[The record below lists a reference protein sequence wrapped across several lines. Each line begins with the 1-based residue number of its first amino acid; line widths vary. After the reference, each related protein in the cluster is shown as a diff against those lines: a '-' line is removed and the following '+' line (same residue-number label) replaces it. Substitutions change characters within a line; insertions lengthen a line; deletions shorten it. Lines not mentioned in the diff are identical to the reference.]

1 MKQVYLKIT
10 VLFIVLSGIMHTV
23 RANSGKDSLIDKQAA
38 AIQQRLLARMQENQR
53 LSREGRDAEANY
65 VVTDD
70 GPEPD
75 YFFKYF
81 TSARARKF
89 WIDRGWPEDLTYFLD
104 RTLDKDG
111 VTEKV
116 QLNNWIRDLRKTYLD
131 KTPYKD
137 YKIYFVI
144 SGIYNYKNLN
154 AEEPDYNWSKIATVS
169 FSKTLKDDKN
179 TGTFSA
185 KENTIINAILDKVAE
200 PIENQQFSNALNK
213 EKSIV
218 FYLLNL
224 YKSTPREAIVSKG
237 TMGMAP
243 EIGFEKLPDIPL
255 AFVISGCTR
264 SSDIP
269 ESLITE
275 FWDYDHA
282 HQLVQNPGT
291 TTGNVVTR
299 SDYFVQMIRNVFTFL
314 SSKGGNSLPTIPCNQ
329 DKQLIERL
337 QLLYKEPLPNSSVSA
352 AGSLVDLPLATRT
365 CLLEQLSNSTFC
377 GDVTNPLLNIS
388 ACENLIVDIVAST
401 PAEQRKGLLDYLGQD
416 NGVLGKLIKKMSDIG
431 VGDVVP
437 ITLEAVGADIP
448 LPNLAGKPNF
458 STLVFLLSQYAYD
471 IYPQEL
477 VNFHTAYDTN
487 PCAWLPYDPTAEKT
501 YSKNIKATY
510 QDDNSILFE
519 FKGMSEE
526 ALCSD
531 VVVPANYVSTPVTRV
546 LQPFKFIGIIP
557 EVDLPI
563 KFKIDGQESSYK
575 KEKIIVPALMLF
587 WNINKHLTQ
596 SRIDD
601 ITFIIKV
608 ISLAKGGAF
617 FSLKTGGSLLQTIER
632 IAGTGQTINTIQIS
646 ILNTP
651 AIKQQILQKKGG
663 GDFLNNLD
671 VLNSH
676 LSLAEALASG
686 KMEIGTLK
694 TLCDVVA
701 FWHGE
706 VLKDPLVYTDAN
718 FLSINQPLSD
728 LELGLLNDGIMSR
741 STLDERRAT
750 IDGMFISIKDEQG
763 FQGFRQFCIN
773 DPLTTVTLADA
784 SWDAQV
790 AGWKDAKA
798 YNISKGRNMARVI
811 YSWDEYLAASGPGY
825 NSQMTRSKKFIPE
838 SFYDEIQDDSKRV
851 FTPRTYLKRFD
862 TDIVAM
868 EYYAKQHN
876 ATKGGKYPNVVDEIT
891 MYTDLIPCPSCS
903 YMFAQFREMFPNV
916 KLHIVTTT
924 KIHY

>member
-10 VLFIVLSGIMHTV
+10 VLFIVLSGIVYTA
-23 RANSGKDSLIDKQAA
+23 RANSGGDSLIDKQAA
-38 AIQQRLLARMQENQR
+38 AIQQRLLTRMQENQR

-70 GPEPD
+70 DPQPD

-81 TSARARKF
+81 TSTRARKF

-104 RTLDKDG
+104 RELDKDG

-169 FSKTLKDDKN
+169 FSKTIKDNKN
-179 TGTFSA
+179 TGAFSA
-185 KENTIINAILDKVAE
+185 KENAIINAILDKVAE
-200 PIENQQFSNALNK
+200 PIENVQFSNALNK
-213 EKSIV
+213 EKFIV
-218 FYLLNL
+218 FYLFNL

-237 TMGMAP
+237 TTGMAP
-243 EIGFEKLPDIPL
+243 EIGFEKLPGLPL

-269 ESLITE
+269 GSLITE
-275 FWDYDHA
+275 FWDYDNA
-282 HQLVQNPGT
+282 HQVVQNPGT
-291 TTGNVVTR
+291 TTGNIVTR

-314 SSKGGNSLPTIPCNQ
+314 SSKGGSSLPNLPCHQ
-329 DKQLIERL
+329 DNQLIERL
-337 QLLYKEPLPNSSVSA
+337 KLLYKEPLPNSSVSA
-352 AGSLVDLPLATRT
+352 AGSLLDLPLATRT

-377 GDVTNPLLNIS
+377 GDVNNPLFNIS
-388 ACENLIVDIVAST
+388 ACENMVVDIVAST
-401 PAEQRKGLLDYLGQD
+401 PADQRKGLLEYLGQD
-416 NGVLGKLIKKMSDIG
+416 NGVLGKLTKNMSDIG
-431 VGDVVP
+431 VGDLVP
-437 ITLEAVGADIP
+437 ITLEALSVDLP
-448 LPNLAGKPNF
+448 LPNLSGKANF

-471 IYPQEL
+471 VYPQEL
-477 VNFHTAYDTN
+477 VNFHTTYDES
-487 PCAWLPYDPTAEKT
+487 PCAWLPYDPTAEKA

-519 FKGMSEE
+519 FKGMSDE

-531 VVVPANYVSTPVTRV
+531 VVMPKNYVSTPVERV

-557 EVDLPI
+557 EVDLPV

-596 SRIDD
+596 SRIDNL
-601 ITFIIKV
+601 TFVIKT
-608 ISLAKGGAF
+608 IGLARGGPL
-617 FSLKTGGSLLQTIER
+617 FSFKKGGSLLKKIER
-632 IAGTGQTINTIQIS
+632 LAQNGQAINTIQITV
-646 ILNTP
+646 LNAP
-651 AIKQQILQKKGG
+651 AIKQRILQKEGG
-663 GDFLNNLD
+663 EKFLNNLD
-671 VLNSH
+671 VLNTH
-676 LSLAEALASG
+676 LSLTEALASG
-686 KMEIGTLK
+686 KIEIGTLK

-701 FWHGE
+701 FWHGD
-706 VLKDPLVYTDAN
+706 VLKDPLVYTDVN

-750 IDGMFISIKDEQG
+750 IDGMFISIRDEQG

-784 SWDAQV
+784 SWEAQV
-790 AGWKDAKA
+790 AEWKAPTA
-798 YNISKGRNMARVI
+798 YNISAGRNMARVI
-811 YSWDEYLAASGPGY
+811 YSWGEFLVASSPRY
-825 NSQMTRSKKFIPE
+825 NSSMSRSNRFIPE
-838 SFYDEIQDDSKRV
+838 SFYNDLADDKNRV
-851 FTPRTYLKRFD
+851 FVPRVISKNYD

-868 EYYAKQHN
+868 EYFAKHYN
-876 ATKGGKYPNVVDEIT
+876 AVKGGKYPDVNDVFT

-903 YMFAQFREMFPNV
+903 YVMAQFREMFPNV
-916 KLHIVTTT
+916 KLHIITTT